1 MLKIILRCQV
11 VSATL
16 FMVASANIIR
26 KRDLFLDVDISA
38 KTAFLVAGWASVPCR
53 HSLIG
58 LENKSVCVHRCSNI
72 LLAFSAQSAFCRLK
86 MRKMQKAQMSEFG
99 IMSMFLTLEICA

>member
-1 MLKIILRCQV
+1 
-11 VSATL
+11 
-16 FMVASANIIR
+16 MVASANIIR

-72 LLAFSAQSAFCRLK
+72 LLAFSGNPHFVGSKCGKCRK
-86 MRKMQKAQMSEFG
+86 RRCQEFG